1 MTSPLPT
8 APTALH
14 IRRDDLSDPR
24 IAAFLEE
31 HLADMR
37 RVSPPESVHALDLDQ
52 LRQPHILFFS
62 AWDDENASPAATLL
76 GTGAITLL
84 DATHG
89 EIKSMRTHTAWR
101 CQGLAGRL
109 LQHLVDK
116 ARTHGLQRLSLET
129 GAEDFF
135 APARALYQR
144 HGFVPC
150 PPFEGYWDDPNSRFF
165 TRTL

>member
-1 MTSPLPT
+1 MTSAIT
-8 APTALH
+8 QAPTAFH

-52 LRQPHILFFS
+52 LRQANILFFS
-62 AWDDENASPAATLL
+62 AWDDASTSPGNTLL
-76 GTGAITLL
+76 GTGAIKLL
-84 DATHG
+84 DAAHG
-89 EIKSMRTHTAWR
+89 EIKSMRTHAGR
-101 CQGLAGRL
+101 RGQGLAGRL
-109 LQHLVDK
+109 LQHLMDQ
-116 ARTHGLQRLSLET
+116 ARAHGLQRLSLET

-150 PPFEGYWDDPNSRFF
+150 PPFEGYWDDPNSVFL
-165 TRTL
+165 TRGL

>member
-1 MTSPLPT
+1 MDP
-8 APTALH
+8 AHLH

-52 LRQPHILFFS
+52 LRQPDILFFS
-62 AWDDENASPAATLL
+62 AWDEDTASPKATLL
-76 GTGAITLL
+76 GTGAIKLL
-84 DATHG
+84 DAAHG
-89 EIKSMRTHTAWR
+89 EIKSMRTHAAR
-101 CQGLAGRL
+101 RGQGLAGRL
-109 LQHLVDK
+109 LQHLMDQ
-116 ARTHGLQRLSLET
+116 ARVHGLQRLSLET

-144 HGFVPC
+144 NGFVPC

-165 TRTL
+165 TRTV